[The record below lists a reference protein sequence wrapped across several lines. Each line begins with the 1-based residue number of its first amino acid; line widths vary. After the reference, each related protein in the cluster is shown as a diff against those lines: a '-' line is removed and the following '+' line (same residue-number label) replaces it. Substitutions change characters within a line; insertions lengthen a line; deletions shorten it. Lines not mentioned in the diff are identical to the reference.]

1 MNKQSRTRSKIHT
14 EREQVGKALTASE
27 VRYRRTGSGNVC
39 RFCGVEKALTASE
52 VRYRRLFESAKA
64 GILLL
69 DANTGQ
75 VTDVNPFLI
84 KTLGYSQEELVG
96 KTIWE
101 IGPFK
106 EIAASKAAFLEL
118 QSKEYIRYEDLP
130 LETKDGH
137 KIEVEFVSSVFRVN
151 HHKVIQCNI
160 RDITARKRTEEAL
173 ARQAQELARSN
184 AELEQFARIASHDLQ
199 EPLRMVESFT
209 QLLAR
214 RYKGKLDADAD
225 EFIGYAME
233 GARRMR
239 RLINDLL
246 EYSRVGTQGK
256 ALEPTNCEA
265 LFDEAVANLATAIE
279 QNGAVVTRDH
289 LQTVMAD
296 ASQLTQLFQN
306 LIGNAIKF
314 HGEEPPRV
322 HVSAERSGKEWV
334 FSVEDNGIGI
344 DSNYYNRI
352 FVIFQRLHSRSEYPG
367 TGIGLAICRKIV
379 ERHGG
384 RIWVDSELGKGA
396 TFYFT
401 IPAT

>member
-344 DSNYYNRI
+344 YSNYYNRI